1 MARPAFARVF
11 GEWEERREDVEAVSA
26 ASSAERRE
34 SWVLAK
40 AEGSSGGSGFRRSI
54 FLGGVRER
62 VVCGGCVV
70 GRIGREG
77 WWMR

>member
-54 FLGGVRER
+54 FLGGSGRGLCVE
-62 VVCGGCVV
+62 VMLSVELAGKGG
-70 GRIGREG
+70 G
-77 WWMR
+77 